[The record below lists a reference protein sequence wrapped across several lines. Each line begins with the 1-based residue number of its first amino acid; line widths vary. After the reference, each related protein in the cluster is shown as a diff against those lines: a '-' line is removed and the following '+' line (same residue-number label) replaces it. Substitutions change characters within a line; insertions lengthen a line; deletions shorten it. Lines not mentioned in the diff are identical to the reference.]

1 MGRSWGKSEEC
12 PDEEGEDGNGYQPKH
27 EIMVRLH
34 IWSMAS
40 PSVNAATT
48 NSVAAMM
55 KRTAETAFRNFRMA
69 DFTQPPSLF
78 CVPNGSQPES
88 GCG

>member
-1 MGRSWGKSEEC
+1 MSSGSEGEEC

-27 EIMVRLH
+27 EIVVRLH

-48 NSVAAMM
+48 KTTAATQ
-55 KRTAETAFRNFRMA
+55 KSTFETAFRSFRKA

-78 CVPNGSQPES
+78 CVPNGSPPE
-88 GCG
+88 